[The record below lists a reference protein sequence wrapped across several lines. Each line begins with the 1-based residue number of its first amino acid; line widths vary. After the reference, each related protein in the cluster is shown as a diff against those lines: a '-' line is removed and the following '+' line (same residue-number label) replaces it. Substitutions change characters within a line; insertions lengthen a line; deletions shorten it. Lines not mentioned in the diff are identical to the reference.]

1 MGERFVLSRQSL
13 ASGALSPHL
22 EAAAAAGLIE
32 LLPEEE
38 REASRRHMLA
48 AHPPGRDLYVFAC
61 GSLMWNPAC
70 DVAAALPA
78 LVRGWHRRFNLWT
91 HLGRGTAAFPGLALG
106 LEPGGACR
114 GLALRIAAARVESET
129 RLIWRR
135 EMLAGAYRPVWL
147 QVRLATGPAA
157 AIGFAIDRS
166 YRRYGHRIPFA
177 VQARHLA
184 LAEGPLGPAIEY
196 LENTVAALDAMGQRR
211 GPMHD
216 LLRAARAWR
225 RHHRHRL
232 LGRGP

>member
-1 MGERFVLSRQSL
+1 MGERFVLSRESL

-22 EAAAAAGLIE
+22 RAAEAAGLIE

-38 REASRRHMLA
+38 REASRRRTLA
-48 AHPPGRDLYVFAC
+48 AHPPGRDLYLFAF

-70 DVAAALPA
+70 DVEEALPA

-91 HLGRGTAAFPGLALG
+91 HLGRGTAAFPGLVLG

-114 GLALRIAAARVESET
+114 GLALRIAAAKVESET
-129 RLIWRR
+129 PLVWRR
-135 EMLAGAYRPVWL
+135 EMLAGAYRPVWVEA
-147 QVRLATGPAA
+147 QLATGTVA
-157 AIGFAIDRS
+157 AIAFAIDRG

-196 LENTVAALDAMGQRR
+196 LENTVKALDAMGQRR
-211 GPMHD
+211 GPTHD

-225 RHHRHRL
+225 RRFRPE
-232 LGRGP
+232 GKRP